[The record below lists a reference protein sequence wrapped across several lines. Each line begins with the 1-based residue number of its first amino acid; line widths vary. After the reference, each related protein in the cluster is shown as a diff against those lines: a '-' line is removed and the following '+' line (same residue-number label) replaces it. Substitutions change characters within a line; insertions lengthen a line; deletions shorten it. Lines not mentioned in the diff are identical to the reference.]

1 MLNVDIYSNFVSLF
15 IELFVTVRILGPG
28 HVIDSLVW
36 MFLLH
41 EVVNEVPEQ
50 DGLAGD
56 VGVMDCHLMRIMF
69 KRLIEIFTLVDLHV
83 GVGVSDCSMEGTV
96 DQENSKFVWMVFG
109 DGRSDISQLLLPAL
123 PELLGVLGAVP
134 DGGVGGAV
142 QQQHGGRHVRVG
154 RGGTEVIQS

>member
-69 KRLIEIFTLVDLHV
+69 NPHANPGNLLHADEEVDIRGQRPEHSEQASNRTLRRKWQY
-83 GVGVSDCSMEGTV
+83 MEV
-96 DQENSKFVWMVFG
+96 EFEVNASLCA
-109 DGRSDISQLLLPAL
+109 QLTRKLF
-123 PELLGVLGAVP
+123 
-134 DGGVGGAV
+134 
-142 QQQHGGRHVRVG
+142 
-154 RGGTEVIQS
+154 